1 MAGPVPQA
9 SKALQGRST
18 DVSFSLAI
26 VFILAILF
34 IPIPTIL
41 IDFGLALSLSLSILI
56 LMVALWIDRPLDF
69 SAFPTVLLIATML
82 RLSLNVAT
90 TRVILSHGNEGVT
103 AAGYMISGFSSFVM
117 GGDFL
122 IGLVVFT
129 ILIIVNFVVI
139 TKGSTRIAEVGAR
152 FTLDAIPGKQMSID
166 ADLSA
171 GIIDDKTAQ
180 SRRSELEEESA
191 FFGSMDGASKFVRG
205 DAVAGLI
212 ITAVN
217 IFGGMLI
224 GVFRHGM
231 PAGEAADVFVKL
243 SVGDGIV
250 TQIPALI
257 VSLAA
262 GLIVS
267 KGGTRGTA
275 DRTVLRQLGAYP
287 KALFVAAALL
297 ASLGLV
303 PGLPTLPFVLIGL
316 LLTLVAR
323 SILGTRQ
330 AQAQLVEQK
339 IISDREAHDAA
350 EANSA
355 KNLLRTADVELVMGR
370 QLAASLVSNQ
380 QELAFRMSKL
390 RRKFAYDYGYIIPE
404 IKVSED
410 ATIQPKSYQ
419 IKIHGSVVS
428 TYAVR
433 ISELLVL
440 IGSGEVP
447 DIPGEAV
454 IEPAFG
460 MRSYSVPQNF
470 AADLRQLGLQGADN
484 VSVILTHLSEV
495 IRSNLAQLLSYRD
508 MKALIDRLEPEYRKL
523 ADEIC
528 NSHLSYSGLQAVLK
542 ALLSER
548 VSIRNLHII
557 VESVAEVAPATRR
570 TDRIVEHVRQRLSQ
584 QICGDIAVDG
594 QVSIMRLGPKWD
606 LAFHENVKRDP
617 KGDALEFVMEPR
629 LLEKFV
635 EEAKAAIEPLLLDGL
650 SFAVVTSQE
659 ARPFVRMIL
668 ERITATVPVLGHS
681 ELARGFELKLIGS
694 VSQ

>member
-1 MAGPVPQA
+1 MSVVSPIDAKVP
-9 SKALQGRST
+9 KGRST
-18 DVSFSLAI
+18 DISFSLAI

-69 SAFPTVLLIATML
+69 SAFPTVLLITTML

-90 TRVILSHGNEGVT
+90 TRAILSHGNEGVS

-180 SRRSELEEESA
+180 ARRSELEEESS

-224 GVFRHGM
+224 GIFRHDM
-231 PAGEAADVFVKL
+231 PAAEAADIFVKL

-257 VSLAA
+257 ISLAA

-287 KALFVAAALL
+287 RALFVAAALL
-297 ASLGLV
+297 CGLGLV
-303 PGLPTLPFVLIGL
+303 PGLPTLPFAMIGIL
-316 LLTLVAR
+316 LALVAQR
-323 SILGTRQ
+323 IVADRKAVAQEATRQ
-330 AQAQLVEQK
+330 VAVEQQA
-339 IISDREAHDAA
+339 SDLA
-350 EANSA
+350 ESNSA
-355 KNLLRTADVELVMGR
+355 KNLLRTSEIELVMGR
-370 QLAASLVSNQ
+370 QLAASLVSSQ

-390 RRKFAYDYGYIIPE
+390 RRKFASEYGYVIPE

-410 ATIQPKSYQ
+410 ASVPVKSYQ
-419 IKIHGSVVS
+419 IRVQGSVIAS
-428 TYAVR
+428 YTVR
-433 ISELLVL
+433 INEVLAL
-440 IGSGEVP
+440 IGNGEVP
-447 DIPGEAV
+447 QIPGEIV
-454 IEPAFG
+454 NEPAFG
-460 MRSYSVPQNF
+460 MRAYSVQLNF
-470 AADLRQLGLQGADN
+470 AEDLRQLGLQGADN
-484 VSVILTHLSEV
+484 VSVILTHLSEI

-528 NSHLSYSGLQAVLK
+528 SSHLSYPGLQAVLK

-548 VSIRNLHII
+548 VSIRNLHIV
-557 VESVAEVAPATRR
+557 VESIAEIASHTRR

-584 QICGDIAVDG
+584 QICSDIAAEGV
-594 QVSIMRLGPKWD
+594 VSIMRLGPKWD
-606 LAFHENVKRDP
+606 LAFHENVKRDA

-635 EEAKAAIEPLLLDGL
+635 EEAKVAIAPLLQEGVP
-650 SFAVVTSQE
+650 FAFVTSQE

-668 ERITATVPVLGHS
+668 ERITVSVPVLSHS
-681 ELARGFELKLIGS
+681 ELARGFELKLVGS
-694 VSQ
+694 VST